1 MTNNETHTAETE
13 TIESQTESSVDTIF
27 READEKM
34 QASWEK
40 GMRVKQKRKRKRLT
54 FLQKLV
60 LSLIV
65 TAILL
70 VAGLIAGGHYLKGY
84 INQQYAL
91 IKEQVIAGFSEA
103 RETAMNIKDDELTP
117 EGIFQKELLLLLTE
131 DELENIINNLEI
143 KSIQD
148 FDKWMKPGELEESLI
163 PEEKKE
169 QYWQIVEKY
178 EQAMA
183 KSDGQSPTSTEKEKG
198 NESS

>member
-1 MTNNETHTAETE
+1 MTNDKTHTAETE
-13 TIESQTESSVDTIF
+13 AIESQTESSVDAIF

-60 LSLIV
+60 LSLIT

-70 VAGLIAGGHYLKGY
+70 VAGLIVGGYCLKGY

-103 RETAMNIKDDELTP
+103 RETAINIKDDELTP

-163 PEEKKE
+163 PEGKKE

-183 KSDGQSPTSTEKEKG
+183 NSDSQSPTNTEKKEE

>member
-1 MTNNETHTAETE
+1 MTNDKTHTAETE
-13 TIESQTESSVDTIF
+13 AIESQTESSVDAIF

-40 GMRVKQKRKRKRLT
+40 GMRIKQKRKRKRLT

-60 LSLIV
+60 LSLIA

-70 VAGLIAGGHYLKGY
+70 VAGLIAGGYYLKGY

-178 EQAMA
+178 EQAIA
-183 KSDGQSPTSTEKEKG
+183 KSDGQSPTYTEKEKE
-198 NESS
+198 NESN